1 MKSSTKQLKEDISNL
16 IVDLQDIY
24 YTFPKEMVVQERQY
38 FETYIKQVGYD
49 IRYLDMELE
58 LFKENGFIEDDEEE
72 EEEDGG
78 T

>member
-24 YTFPKEMVVQERQY
+24 YTFPREMVVQERQY
-38 FETYIKQVGYD
+38 FETYIKQIGYD
-49 IRYLDMELE
+49 IKYLDIELE
-58 LFKENGFIEDDEEE
+58 LFKETGFVEDYAEED
-72 EEEDGG
+72 EDGG